1 MDVNPNSTA
10 WHMLYGLCESTR
22 RSMIHMERERNGAP
36 TEKDINTIVRY
47 IRDSIYCI
55 MDTCKIREE

>member
-1 MDVNPNSTA
+1 MDVNLNNTA
-10 WHMLYGLCESTR
+10 WRMLYRLCDNIR
-22 RSMIHMERERNGAP
+22 NSMIHMDRERNGTP

-55 MDTCKIREE
+55 MDTCKIKEE